1 MERMYTEN
9 YYILKNPNFILNI
22 EHIVKD
28 SSIKIKKIIIPIR
41 NFKDSAISRVKN
53 KNNCGGLWNSTNEV
67 TQIQF
72 YKHIMS
78 NYIYFMTKYNIETIF
93 IDFDR
98 MINDKKYLFDKLK
111 SILDEKNIQ
120 FDEFIQMYDEA
131 TQTSKP
137 NL

>member
-1 MERMYTEN
+1 
-9 YYILKNPNFILNI
+9 
-22 EHIVKD
+22 
-28 SSIKIKKIIIPIR
+28 
-41 NFKDSAISRVKN
+41 
-53 KNNCGGLWNSTNEV
+53 
-67 TQIQF
+67 
-72 YKHIMS
+72 MS